1 MNLFNTIFGGS
12 QSRNQV
18 QSQGPNQA
26 QSGIGQGQQQN
37 NQIQAGVSQSQQGQ
51 SNEAGQQQG
60 QNQQQQG
67 TQAHAGTGQQQQAA
81 IGQQS
86 GSPLDNYLAIWQN
99 ANNGQGGN
107 KPAASFEADVVPLG
121 AEQLQA
127 LQQKMSTVNF
137 LGGVNQET
145 ITAALGGDANAFSSV
160 INSAVQQALLQSVRL
175 NGAMINGG
183 FRSRTAAIMDAVPQH
198 VQQALTISQIRQ
210 DNPIFNN
217 PAARGILG
225 ALESNLAANHP
236 DMTPQQA
243 SQVAQ
248 RFLQDFASE
257 LGGKQPE
264 AQTGNIQSGG
274 SIDWS
279 SAFK

>member
-1 MNLFNTIFGGS
+1 MSLFNTLFGG
-12 QSRNQV
+12 N
-18 QSQGPNQA
+18 
-26 QSGIGQGQQQN
+26 QGQQQT
-37 NQIQAGVSQSQQGQ
+37 QATNGQPAQQGVQQTQTQVQQGQAQSQQQ
-51 SNEAGQQQG
+51 AVQANT
-60 QNQQQQG
+60 G
-67 TQAHAGTGQQQQAA
+67 TAQQAA
-81 IGQQS
+81 AGTAAQS

-99 ANNGQGGN
+99 ASTGQDQKQQVN
-107 KPAASFEADVVPLG
+107 QLQADVVPLG

-127 LQQKMSTVNF
+127 LQQKVSTVNF
-137 LGGVNQET
+137 LGGVNPEV

>member
-1 MNLFNTIFGGS
+1 MNLFNTLFGG
-12 QSRNQV
+12 N
-18 QSQGPNQA
+18 
-26 QSGIGQGQQQN
+26 QGQQT
-37 NQIQAGVSQSQQGQ
+37 QATNGQPAQQGVQQTQTQVQQGPAQSQQ
-51 SNEAGQQQG
+51 
-60 QNQQQQG
+60 
-67 TQAHAGTGQQQQAA
+67 QAVQANAGTAQQAA
-81 IGQQS
+81 AGTAQQATAGTAAQS

-99 ANNGQGGN
+99 ASTGQEQKQQVN
-107 KPAASFEADVVPLG
+107 QLQADVVPLG

-127 LQQKMSTVNF
+127 LQQKVSTVNF
-137 LGGVNQET
+137 LGGVNPEV

-160 INSAVQQALLQSVRL
+160 INSAVQQALLQAVRL

-198 VQQALTISQIRQ
+198 VQQALTINQIRQ

-225 ALESNLAANHP
+225 ALESNLASNHP
-236 DMTPQQA
+236 DISPQQA

-257 LGGKQPE
+257 LTGKSTE
-264 AQTGNIQSGG
+264 AQTVASQAPGA
-274 SIDWS
+274 IDWS

>member
-1 MNLFNTIFGGS
+1 MSLFNAIFGGVQS
-12 QSRNQV
+12 QNRV
-18 QSQGPNQA
+18 QSQGPNQT

-60 QNQQQQG
+60 QNQQQNN
-67 TQAHAGTGQQQQAA
+67 QAAGTGQQQQAA

-107 KPAASFEADVVPLG
+107 KQTPSFEADVVPLG

-257 LGGKQPE
+257 LGGKQSE
-264 AQTGNIQSGG
+264 VQSGNVQSGG

>member
-1 MNLFNTIFGGS
+1 MNLFNAIFGGS
-12 QSRNQV
+12 QSQNQV
-18 QSQGPNQA
+18 QPGVGQPTA
-26 QSGIGQGQQQN
+26 QPGTGQGQPTEN
-37 NQIQAGVSQSQQGQ
+37 NQQQGQ
-51 SNEAGQQQG
+51 SQQQ
-60 QNQQQQG
+60 QNAQAPAGTVQQQQG
-67 TQAHAGTGQQQQAA
+67 ATSQPA
-81 IGQQS
+81 

>member
-1 MNLFNTIFGGS
+1 MSLFNAIFGGS
-12 QSRNQV
+12 QSQNQV

-60 QNQQQQG
+60 QNQQQNN
-67 TQAHAGTGQQQQAA
+67 QAAGTGQQQQAA
-81 IGQQS
+81 TGQQS

-107 KPAASFEADVVPLG
+107 KQAASFEADVVPLG

-257 LGGKQPE
+257 LGGKSTE
-264 AQTGNIQSGG
+264 AQTVASQAPGA
-274 SIDWS
+274 IDWS

>member
-1 MNLFNTIFGGS
+1 MNLFNTLFGG
-12 QSRNQV
+12 N
-18 QSQGPNQA
+18 
-26 QSGIGQGQQQN
+26 QGQQQT
-37 NQIQAGVSQSQQGQ
+37 QATNGQLAQQGVQQTQTQVQQGQAQSQQ
-51 SNEAGQQQG
+51 
-60 QNQQQQG
+60 
-67 TQAHAGTGQQQQAA
+67 QAVQANAGTAQQATA
-81 IGQQS
+81 GTAAQS

-99 ANNGQGGN
+99 ASTGQEQN
-107 KPAASFEADVVPLG
+107 QQANQLQADVVPLG

-127 LQQKMSTVNF
+127 LQQKVSTVNF
-137 LGGVNQET
+137 LGGVNPEV

-160 INSAVQQALLQSVRL
+160 INSAVQQALLQAVRL

-198 VQQALTISQIRQ
+198 VQQALTINQIRQ

-225 ALESNLAANHP
+225 ALESNLASNHP
-236 DMTPQQA
+236 DISPQQA

-257 LGGKQPE
+257 LTGKSTE
-264 AQTGNIQSGG
+264 AQTVASQAPGA
-274 SIDWS
+274 IDWS

>member
-1 MNLFNTIFGGS
+1 MSLFNAIFGGS
-12 QSRNQV
+12 QSQ
-18 QSQGPNQA
+18 NQA
-26 QSGIGQGQQQN
+26 QPGVGQTPAQPGTGQGQPAEN
-37 NQIQAGVSQSQQGQ
+37 NQQQGQ
-51 SNEAGQQQG
+51 S
-60 QNQQQQG
+60 QQQQS
-67 TQAHAGTGQQQQAA
+67 TQAPAGTVQQQQAA
-81 IGQQS
+81 TGQPA

-107 KPAASFEADVVPLG
+107 KQAASFEADVVPLG

-225 ALESNLAANHP
+225 ALESNLASNHP
-236 DMTPQQA
+236 DISPQQA

-257 LGGKQPE
+257 LTGKSSE
-264 AQTGNIQSGG
+264 AQTVASQAPGA
-274 SIDWS
+274 IDWS

>member
-1 MNLFNTIFGGS
+1 MSLFNAIFGGS
-12 QSRNQV
+12 QSQNQAQV
-18 QSQGPNQA
+18 QS
-26 QSGIGQGQQQN
+26 QQQN
-37 NQIQAGVSQSQQGQ
+37 NQAQAGVSQSQQGQ

-60 QNQQQQG
+60 QNQQQSN
-67 TQAHAGTGQQQQAA
+67 QAAGTGQQQQAA

-107 KPAASFEADVVPLG
+107 KQAASFEADVVPLG

>member
-1 MNLFNTIFGGS
+1 MSLFNAIFGGS
-12 QSRNQV
+12 QSQNQAQV
-18 QSQGPNQA
+18 QS
-26 QSGIGQGQQQN
+26 QQQN
-37 NQIQAGVSQSQQGQ
+37 NQAQAGVSQSQQGQ

-60 QNQQQQG
+60 QNQQQSN
-67 TQAHAGTGQQQQAA
+67 QAAGTGQQQQAA

-107 KPAASFEADVVPLG
+107 KQAASFEADVVPLG

-257 LGGKQPE
+257 LGGKQQE

>member
-1 MNLFNTIFGGS
+1 MSLFNAIFGGS
-12 QSRNQV
+12 QSQNQV
-18 QSQGPNQA
+18 QSQGPNPA
-26 QSGIGQGQQQN
+26 QPGTGQGQQQN
-37 NQIQAGVSQSQQGQ
+37 NQIQAGVSQSQQGK

-60 QNQQQQG
+60 QNQQQS
-67 TQAHAGTGQQQQAA
+67 TQAPAGTGQQQQAA
-81 IGQQS
+81 TGQPA

>member
-1 MNLFNTIFGGS
+1 MSLFNTLFGG
-12 QSRNQV
+12 N
-18 QSQGPNQA
+18 
-26 QSGIGQGQQQN
+26 QGQQQT
-37 NQIQAGVSQSQQGQ
+37 QATNGQPAQQGVQQTQTQVQQGQAQSQQQ
-51 SNEAGQQQG
+51 AVQANT
-60 QNQQQQG
+60 G
-67 TQAHAGTGQQQQAA
+67 TAQQAA
-81 IGQQS
+81 AGTAAQS

-99 ANNGQGGN
+99 ASTGQDQKQQVN
-107 KPAASFEADVVPLG
+107 QLQADVVPLG

-160 INSAVQQALLQSVRL
+160 INSAVQQALLQAVRL

>member
-1 MNLFNTIFGGS
+1 MSLFNAIFGGS
-12 QSRNQV
+12 QSQNQV
-18 QSQGPNQA
+18 QSQGPNPA
-26 QSGIGQGQQQN
+26 QPGTGQGQQQN
-37 NQIQAGVSQSQQGQ
+37 NQIQAGISQSQQGK

-60 QNQQQQG
+60 HNQQQS
-67 TQAHAGTGQQQQAA
+67 TQAPAGTVQQQQAA
-81 IGQQS
+81 TGQPA

-99 ANNGQGGN
+99 DNNGQCGN
-107 KPAASFEADVVPLG
+107 KQAASFEADVVPLG

>member
-1 MNLFNTIFGGS
+1 MSLFNAIFGGS
-12 QSRNQV
+12 QSQSQV

-60 QNQQQQG
+60 QNQQQNN
-67 TQAHAGTGQQQQAA
+67 QAAGTGQQQQAA
-81 IGQQS
+81 TGQQS

-107 KPAASFEADVVPLG
+107 KQAASFEADVVPLG

-198 VQQALTISQIRQ
+198 VQQALTINQIRQ

-225 ALESNLAANHP
+225 ALESNLASNHP
-236 DMTPQQA
+236 DISPQQA

-257 LGGKQPE
+257 LTGKSTE
-264 AQTGNIQSGG
+264 AQTVASQAPGA
-274 SIDWS
+274 IDWS

>member
-1 MNLFNTIFGGS
+1 MSLFNAIFGGS
-12 QSRNQV
+12 QSQNQV

-37 NQIQAGVSQSQQGQ
+37 NQIQAGVSQSQQGK

-60 QNQQQQG
+60 QNQQQS
-67 TQAHAGTGQQQQAA
+67 TQAPAGTGQQQQAA
-81 IGQQS
+81 TGQQS

-257 LGGKQPE
+257 LGGKSTE
-264 AQTGNIQSGG
+264 AQTVASQAPGA
-274 SIDWS
+274 IDWS